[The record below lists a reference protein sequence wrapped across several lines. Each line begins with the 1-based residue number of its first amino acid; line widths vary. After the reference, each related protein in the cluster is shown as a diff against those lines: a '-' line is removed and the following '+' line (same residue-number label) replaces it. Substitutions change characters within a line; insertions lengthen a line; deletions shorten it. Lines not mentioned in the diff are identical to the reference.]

1 MKLRPTPCEMDEFV
15 VVGSLD
21 VTSDLKD
28 GASRAA
34 SADEAVNA
42 TRDVSD
48 IADQINGGDRKPP
61 HEQASPA
68 EVPLPKALHEQASPE
83 QASHQEPP
91 HEEVDPTDHAAATS
105 AEYLAFQSKCGDFAT
120 ECCGCVRSLCEAVR
134 HLILYAMS

>member
-1 MKLRPTPCEMDEFV
+1 MDEFV

-21 VTSDLKD
+21 VTSELKD

-42 TRDVSD
+42 TRDVSGD
-48 IADQINGGDRKPP
+48 GDRKQAPHEEAS
-61 HEQASPA
+61 HEQAS
-68 EVPLPKALHEQASPE
+68 HEQASHE
-83 QASHQEPP
+83 QAPHEEAPHEEAPHQEPP
-91 HEEVDPTDHAAATS
+91 HEEVDPTDHTAATS

-120 ECCGCVRSLCEAVR
+120 ECCGCVHSLCEAVR